1 MAESKLLSLLQKFFN
16 LKPGESLPQ
25 ASAFYSM
32 TPDSFAQSVS
42 PYIDYWQEDRKA
54 RYYDYDSM
62 DSFAD
67 ISIALDVYAEEATQ
81 RSFEEKEKT
90 VWVTSEDPEVVSIC
104 NRLFE
109 DLDIENLIFG
119 MARHLAKY
127 GDLFAFPII
136 DLDDEERRVI
146 ELDSDT
152 PSDEMVDDEEGDSE
166 NPFQK
171 DGEDDEA
178 GDGGDD
184 EESEEEA
191 EDVDPSEEDDS
202 EEEDDDEESDTESDS
217 DEEDDDEDAKKESI
231 NEDFI
236 NKTVKKNQ
244 KFRMVKLIFLHP
256 TNVDVVSDPNT
267 GKTIGYNC
275 DSLEVETTIT
285 NRYQEKP
292 PPRSLTDKE
301 DIGFTLWDFI
311 HFKIVGSNIN
321 SDYGASML
329 EASRRD
335 WQTLSMLE
343 TALALFRLNRAGA
356 KVVYYIDVGS
366 ATPSEALSIVN
377 NWIKLSRGQRYLDIE
392 DPANAGRRTVGSL
405 TEYMQKWEPFGMNRD
420 IYWPVSENSESKI
433 DTFNFTPDVNAIED
447 IIYFQGKVRG
457 ALGIPKA
464 YFDQDISGWNANK
477 SLAQQDIRFSK
488 KVERLQRAII
498 EGIQTLCA
506 INLFYNGIEEFSFSV
521 KMEPPSSLELLQRIE
536 ILQSKVGISS
546 ELMGVASTF
555 GFNPETWGDYVLKN
569 VLELSSDEIKKFKKG
584 APSPLPPVMYPT
596 DVADISGLYGVD
608 QNPALAGGLDAD
620 MAPLGAAGQDKGF
633 TSTSMEGFRRRKT
646 PKRVRIIEDIRLD
659 PYIKSRRKEG

>member
-1 MAESKLLSLLQKFFN
+1 MAESKLLTLLQKFFN
-16 LKPGESLPQ
+16 LNPGESLPQ

-32 TPDSFAQSVS
+32 TPDAYSQSVS
-42 PYIDYWQEDRKA
+42 PYIDYFQEDRKA

-67 ISIALDVYAEEATQ
+67 ISVALDVYAEEATQ

-90 VWVTSEDPEVVSIC
+90 VWVTSDDEEIVAVC

-109 DLDIENLIFG
+109 DLDMENLMFG
-119 MARHLAKY
+119 IARHLAKY
-127 GDLFAFPII
+127 GDLFVFPII
-136 DLDDEERRVI
+136 DLEDEDRRVI

-152 PSDEMVDDEEGDSE
+152 PSEDMEDEEGGSKE

-171 DGEDDEA
+171 GGDDETGDGE
-178 GDGGDD
+178 DD
-184 EESEEEA
+184 EESEEA
-191 EDVDPSEEDDS
+191 EDDVSRDDDS
-202 EEEDDDEESDTESDS
+202 EKEDDDEEDSEESDS
-217 DEEDDDEDAKKESI
+217 DDEDDEDDDKKESI
-231 NEDFI
+231 NEDFLY
-236 NKTVKKNQ
+236 KEVKKNQ
-244 KFRMVKLIFLHP
+244 KFRMVKLIFVHP
-256 TNVDVVSDPNT
+256 TNMEVVSDPNT
-267 GKTIGYNC
+267 GKVIGYNC

-292 PPRSLTDKE
+292 PPRSMTDKE
-301 DIGFTLWDFI
+301 DIGFTLWDFV
-311 HFKIVGSNIN
+311 HFKVVGQSIN
-321 SDYGASML
+321 SDYGSSMI
-329 EASRRD
+329 EAARRD

-343 TALALFRLNRAGA
+343 TAMALFRINRAGA

-377 NWIKLSRGQRYLDIE
+377 NWVKLSRGQRYLEIE
-392 DPANAGRRTVGSL
+392 DPANASRRSVGSL

-433 DTFNFTPDVNAIED
+433 ETFNFSPDVNAIED
-447 IIYFQGKVRG
+447 VEYFKGKVRG
-457 ALGIPKA
+457 ALGIPKP

-498 EGIQTLCA
+498 EGVQTLCA
-506 INLFYNGIEEFSFSV
+506 INLFYNGFEEFSFSV
-521 KMEPPSSLELLQRIE
+521 KMEPPSALELLQRIE

-569 VLELSSDEIKKFKKG
+569 VLELSSDEIRKFKKG
-584 APSPLPPVMYPT
+584 APAPLPPIMDPT
-596 DVADISGLYGVD
+596 DVAAVDGSLYGED
-608 QNPALAGGLDAD
+608 ETPALSAD
-620 MAPLGAAGQDKGF
+620 LAPIGAAGQDKGF
-633 TSTSMEGFRRRKT
+633 TSTSMEGFRKLPT
-646 PKRVRIIEDIRLD
+646 KVRILKEMKLD
-659 PYIKSRRKEG
+659 PYVKARRKKD